1 MSWFQKWQNIQLVT
15 EWQELRCVDVYIHI
29 VPKLHFLFLLGVL
42 NNMDRNANPCT
53 DFYQYAC
60 GGWEKRN
67 FIEDS
72 EVSVFP
78 FLEVQSENKR
88 QLKVLL
94 ENKDIKLNYSSVSTS
109 VQFPYK
115 VC

>member
-1 MSWFQKWQNIQLVT
+1 MCI
-15 EWQELRCVDVYIHI
+15 YIYCSK
-29 VPKLHFLFLLGVL
+29 VALSFSFLGVL